1 MTPTPKWISLSIYN
15 LEIYLELWTWN
26 DILVKDL
33 KALIAAQAGG
43 VLVDKQ
49 RLTIDTRHGRI
60 TLEDGHTLASY
71 GIDHQSRVYVEAPVQ
86 EVFILVIISK
96 QEHIELCIPN
106 NSTVHDLKM
115 RIASKTRIL
124 SHDAQRL
131 KFHEVELENRRT
143 LVSYGIRDASIIFM
157 SAQPGERCLYNLF
170 HPNQSLVH
178 LQDPFEPICV
188 IVVVTHKEAQ
198 QYQIGS
204 PYIVNSL
211 MGRIQTRQG
220 IPSDRQMLFFRG
232 EQLKEF
238 DSLKENG
245 ISSGDF
251 IHLEVNSGRLGEYR
265 KKAKNWAHQRI
276 SAQVVAPAIQAVE
289 CLAR

>member
-96 QEHIELCIPN
+96 QEHIELYMPN
-106 NSTVHDLKM
+106 NSTVDDLKM
-115 RIASKTRIL
+115 CIASEARIPL
-124 SHDAQRL
+124 YDPQRL
-131 KFHEVELENRRT
+131 KFHETELENRRT
-143 LVSYGIRDASIIFM
+143 LASYGIRDASIIFLL
-157 SAQPGERCLYNLF
+157 SQPRDRCLGNLF
-170 HPNQSLVH
+170 HPKPSLVH
-178 LQDPFEPICV
+178 LQNLLEPIRV
-188 IVVVTHKEAQ
+188 VVVTPKEAKH
-198 QYQIGS
+198 YQIGS
-204 PYIVNSL
+204 PYVVNTL
-211 MGRIQTRQG
+211 MGEIETSQG
-220 IPSDRQMLFFRG
+220 FPSDRQMLFFQG

-238 DSLKENG
+238 SSLKEFG
-245 ISSGDF
+245 ISYGDF
-251 IHLEVNSGRLGEYR
+251 IQLEVKSGRLGEYR
-265 KKAKNWAHQRI
+265 KKAKNWTHHRI
-276 SAQVVAPAIQAVE
+276 SAQVVTPAIRAVE
-289 CLAR
+289 SSVM